1 MDELQRRVDAQADQL
16 DREYEALMRLVDEG
30 VSDETVRLALS
41 QAKRVRR
48 ESTVLVQRLAQLRDN
63 LQP

>member
-16 DREYEALMRLVDEG
+16 DREYEALMRLLDDGASE
-30 VSDETVRLALS
+30 ETIRLMVGL
-41 QAKRVRR
+41 AKRVQRH
-48 ESTVLVQRLAQLRDN
+48 TKLVIQALAQMRDH